1 VLNFKRFNL
10 KMIWGGNFMIF
21 NNVTEMIG
29 NTPLVRLNNLVNDNS
44 AEVVLK
50 LESFNPGGSVK
61 DRIAFNMI
69 SKAEKAGKIK
79 PGGVLVEPT
88 SGNTGIGIAM
98 VGAAKGYEVV
108 LTMPESMSQER
119 RQMLKAYG
127 AELILTPASEG
138 MKGAISKA
146 EEIAAERGGFIP
158 SQFTNPAN
166 PDIHRQTTAKEII
179 TETQGKIDYFVAGVG
194 TGGTITGAGEE
205 LKKRI
210 NNLKVV
216 AVEPENSAVI
226 SGGEP
231 GPHKIQGIGAGFI
244 PEVLN
249 TEIIDRVEKI
259 KNDEAFAAA
268 KNLAAEEGI
277 FAGISTGA
285 AVAAALRLAEEVG
298 KDKRI
303 VVIAPDTGER
313 YLSTGV
319 FG

>member
-1 VLNFKRFNL
+1 
-10 KMIWGGNFMIF
+10 MIF
-21 NNVTEMIG
+21 DNVTQLIG
-29 NTPLVRLNNLVNDNS
+29 NTPLVRLNNLVDDNS

-69 SKAEKAGKIK
+69 NEAEKAGKIS

-98 VGAAKGYEVV
+98 VGAARGYTVV

-127 AELILTPASEG
+127 AELVLTPASEG
-138 MKGAISKA
+138 MKGAISQA
-146 EEIAAERGGFIP
+146 EKIAAERDGFIP

-166 PDIHRQTTAKEII
+166 PDIHRKTTAQEII
-179 TETQGKIDYFVAGVG
+179 TETQAKMDYLVAGVG
-194 TGGTITGAGEE
+194 TGGTITGTGEK
-205 LKKRI
+205 LKERI
-210 NNLKVV
+210 KNLKVV

-249 TEIIDRVEKI
+249 TEIIDQVEKVT
-259 KNDEAFAAA
+259 NEESFAAA

-285 AVAAALRLAEEVG
+285 AVAAALRLAKKVG
-298 KDKRI
+298 NDKRI

-313 YLSTGV
+313 YLSTGI
-319 FG
+319 FA

>member
-1 VLNFKRFNL
+1 
-10 KMIWGGNFMIF
+10 
-21 NNVTEMIG
+21 
-29 NTPLVRLNNLVNDNS
+29 
-44 AEVVLK
+44 
-50 LESFNPGGSVK
+50 
-61 DRIAFNMI
+61 
-69 SKAEKAGKIK
+69 
-79 PGGVLVEPT
+79 
-88 SGNTGIGIAM
+88 
-98 VGAAKGYEVV
+98 
-108 LTMPESMSQER
+108 MPESMSQER

-127 AELILTPASEG
+127 AELVLTPAAEG

-146 EEIAAERGGFIP
+146 EEIAAERDGFIP

-166 PDIHRQTTAKEII
+166 PDIHRRTTAKEII
-179 TETQGKIDYFVAGVG
+179 AETQGKIDYFVAGVG
-194 TGGTITGAGEE
+194 TGGTITGTGEK
-205 LKKRI
+205 LKERI

-249 TEIIDRVEKI
+249 TEIIDRVEKV
-259 KNDEAFAAA
+259 KNDEAFTTA
-268 KNLAAEEGI
+268 KRLAAEEGI

-285 AVAAALRLAEEVG
+285 AVAAALKLADEVG
-298 KDKRI
+298 ADKRI

>member
-1 VLNFKRFNL
+1 
-10 KMIWGGNFMIF
+10 MIF
-21 NNVTEMIG
+21 NDVTELIG
-29 NTPLVRLNNLVNDNS
+29 STPMLKLNNLTDKND

-61 DRIAFNMI
+61 DRIALNMI
-69 SKAEKAGKIK
+69 VEAEKAGKIE

-98 VGAAKGYEVV
+98 VGAAKGYNVV

-119 RQMLKAYG
+119 RQLLKAYG
-127 AELILTPASEG
+127 AELVLTPASEG
-138 MKGAISKA
+138 MKGAISTA
-146 EEIAAERGGFIP
+146 EKIAAERNGFIP

-166 PDIHRQTTAKEII
+166 PDVHRKTTAKEII
-179 TETQGKIDYFVAGVG
+179 AAAKGKIDYFVAGVG
-194 TGGTITGAGEE
+194 TGGTITGTGEE

-210 NNLKVV
+210 NKLKVV
-216 AVEPENSAVI
+216 AVEPKNSAVI
-226 SGGEP
+226 SGEEAGS
-231 GPHKIQGIGAGFI
+231 HKIQGIGAGFI

-249 TEIIDRVEKI
+249 TEIIDQVEKVT
-259 KNDEAFAAA
+259 NEEAFQTAR
-268 KNLAAEEGI
+268 NLAAEEGI

-285 AVAAALRLAEEVG
+285 AVAAALKLAKKAG
-298 KDKRI
+298 PDKRI

>member
-1 VLNFKRFNL
+1 
-10 KMIWGGNFMIF
+10 MIF
-21 NNVTEMIG
+21 DNVTQLIG
-29 NTPLVRLNNLVNDNS
+29 NTPLVRLNNLVDDNS

-69 SKAEKAGKIK
+69 NEAEKAGKIS

-98 VGAAKGYEVV
+98 VGAARGYTVV

-127 AELILTPASEG
+127 AELVLTPASEG
-138 MKGAISKA
+138 MKGAISQA
-146 EEIAAERGGFIP
+146 EKIAAERDGFIP

-166 PDIHRQTTAKEII
+166 PDIHRNTTAQEII
-179 TETQGKIDYFVAGVG
+179 TETQAKIDYLVAGVG
-194 TGGTITGAGEE
+194 TGGTITGTGEK
-205 LKKRI
+205 LKERI
-210 NNLKVV
+210 KNLKVV

-249 TEIIDRVEKI
+249 TEIIDQVEKVT
-259 KNDEAFAAA
+259 NEESFAAA

-285 AVAAALRLAEEVG
+285 AVAAALRLAKKVG
-298 KDKRI
+298 NDKRI

-313 YLSTGV
+313 YLSTGI
-319 FG
+319 FA

>member
-1 VLNFKRFNL
+1 MVFND
-10 KMIWGGNFMIF
+10 
-21 NNVTEMIG
+21 VTELIG

-44 AEVVLK
+44 AEIVLK
-50 LESFNPGGSVK
+50 LESFNPGGSIK

-69 SKAEKAGKIK
+69 NQAEKTGKIES
-79 PGGVLVEPT
+79 GGVLVEPT

-166 PDIHRQTTAKEII
+166 PDIHRKTTAKEII
-179 TETQGKIDYFVAGVG
+179 TETQGKIDYFIAGVG

-244 PEVLN
+244 PAVLN

-259 KNDEAFAAA
+259 KNDEAFATA
-268 KNLAAEEGI
+268 KNLAAKEGI

-313 YLSTGV
+313 YLSTGI
-319 FG
+319 FA